1 LAHPHLFSLQNHGA
15 RHLACVIGARRIWG
29 LTPAGDL
36 RGVQAEVQDG
46 ARLVAEATGRRP
58 DWFRGAGAIYSP
70 SALDLIRRLGF
81 SVGGFSLNGD
91 GGATLPAAAVAAR
104 IAAARDGDVVIS
116 HINQPHRASGQGV
129 AAGVLALRRRGA
141 RFVRLDTL
149 KAADEVYG

>member
-1 LAHPHLFSLQNHGA
+1 
-15 RHLACVIGARRIWG
+15 
-29 LTPAGDL
+29 
-36 RGVQAEVQDG
+36 
-46 ARLVAEATGRRP
+46 
-58 DWFRGAGAIYSP
+58 
-70 SALDLIRRLGF
+70 LDLIRRLGF